1 MTIFI
6 VHEKNVLGLQVRV
19 DKRLPVED
27 WRYVNQM
34 IDNGSSEVD
43 LQATLFSSCLAND
56 WI

>member
-1 MTIFI
+1 MTIII

-27 WRYVNQM
+27 WKDVDQK
-34 IDNGSSEVD
+34 IVNGSSEID
-43 LQATLFSSCLAND
+43 LQATLFNSCLAND